1 MNSIRGR
8 ILLAFLALSLLVTP
22 FVIFSYSS
30 YKKVNRAKYFKEQV
44 VFFNIN
50 RLKAASAFSNVLDTD
65 TKIDSFYLSGTT
77 KNLKRYKNYV
87 RVADDALR
95 EVKSSEFSQDTIVG
109 GRLDAI
115 QKNIAALQSIIDTV
129 LALQVKRGFKDFG
142 LEGNMRKHIHS
153 LENVDGIT
161 LAENLMLRRH
171 EKDFFL
177 RDDPIY
183 TQLLNRKSD
192 SIIQRMSANTEKNQ
206 KSIDVL
212 KNYQESFNAIV
223 SLEREIGN
231 ENRGYVREIYV
242 LNQRLD
248 HGINQL
254 YQIVDTN
261 LQLLT
266 NSIRSYIVLFFVIT
280 VVFAILFSIFFSG
293 HIAIPLQRLVTDM
306 DYITEKNFE
315 GGLMVQP
322 GINVS
327 EINRLTSTYNSLIA
341 KIRHQIVDL
350 NENNKALNGLN
361 VKLKES
367 EEELKEASRVK
378 DKFFSIISHDLR
390 GHTGNVLSL
399 AKILDEESTL
409 SEKEKTVFTK
419 YLVDSSQNLQLL
431 LDNLLNW
438 AKTQMNDHDM
448 SKKAFHVSKL
458 IEGNMTLFKDNA
470 QRKGIVME
478 FEQSKVSKAFADK
491 DMMDFVIRNLLSNAL
506 KFTTKGDTVTF
517 RISEKDNFI
526 VISIS
531 DTGVGMTKK
540 QMDTLMNANTEGY
553 TTKGTQ
559 NEIGTGLGFS
569 ICKDFVERNGG
580 KINISSE
587 RGTGSVFSFTVPT
600 SLTRESIL
608 S

>member
-8 ILLAFLALSLLVTP
+8 ILLAFLALCLLVTP

-30 YKKVNRAKYFKEQV
+30 HKKVNRAKYFKEQV

-65 TKIDSFYLSGTT
+65 TKIDSFYLSGST

-87 RVADDALR
+87 GVADDALHV
-95 EVKSSEFSQDTIVG
+95 VKSSEFSRDTLVS

-115 QKNIAALQSIIDTV
+115 QRNIEALQSIIDTV

-142 LEGNMRKHIHS
+142 LEGNMRQHIHS

-183 TQLLNRKSD
+183 TQLLNKKSD

-212 KNYQESFNAIV
+212 KNYQKSFNAIV

-231 ENRGYVREIYV
+231 ENSGYVREIYA
-242 LNQRLD
+242 LDRKLD

-293 HIAIPLQRLVTDM
+293 HISIPLQRLVTDM

-327 EINRLTSTYNSLIA
+327 EINKLTSTYNSLIA

-390 GHTGNVLSL
+390 GHTSNVLSL
-399 AKILDEESTL
+399 AKILDEESAL

-470 QRKGIVME
+470 LRKGVAME
-478 FEQSKVSKAFADK
+478 FENSKVSKAFADK

-506 KFTTKGDTVTF
+506 KFTTKGDMVTF
-517 RISEKDNFI
+517 RLSEKDNYI
-526 VISIS
+526 AISIS
-531 DTGVGMTKK
+531 DTGVGMTEK
-540 QMDTLMNANTEGY
+540 QMDTLMNANAEGY

-587 RGTGSVFSFTVPT
+587 RGAGSVFSFTVPT

>member
-87 RVADDALR
+87 GVADDALQVVR
-95 EVKSSEFSQDTIVG
+95 LSEFSRDTVVG

-115 QKNIAALQSIIDTV
+115 QRNIATLQSIIDTV

-212 KNYQESFNAIV
+212 KNYQKSFNAIV

-242 LNQRLD
+242 LNQKLD

-448 SKKAFHVSKL
+448 SKKAFHVGKL

>member
-1 MNSIRGR
+1 M
-8 ILLAFLALSLLVTP
+8 VTP

-30 YKKVNRAKYFKEQV
+30 YKKVNRAKYFKEEV

-87 RVADDALR
+87 GVADDALQV
-95 EVKSSEFSQDTIVG
+95 VKSSEFSRDTIVG
-109 GRLDAI
+109 GRLEAI

-142 LEGNMRKHIHS
+142 LEGDMRQHIHS

-192 SIIQRMSANTEKNQ
+192 SIIQRMSANTGKNQ
-206 KSIDVL
+206 KSINVL
-212 KNYQESFNAIV
+212 KNYQQGFNAIV

-231 ENRGYVREIYV
+231 ENRGYLKEIYV
-242 LNQRLD
+242 LNRKLD

-280 VVFAILFSIFFSG
+280 VVFAILFSILFSG

-327 EINRLTSTYNSLIA
+327 EINKLTLTYNSLIA

-350 NENNKALNGLN
+350 NENNKTLNRLN

-448 SKKAFHVSKL
+448 SKKAFHASKL
-458 IEGNMTLFKDNA
+458 IECNMELFKDNA
-470 QRKGIVME
+470 QRKGIAME
-478 FEQSKVSKAFADK
+478 FEQRKVSKAFADK

-506 KFTTKGDTVTF
+506 KFTTKGDTVKF

-526 VISIS
+526 AISVS

-540 QMDTLMNANTEGY
+540 QIDALLNANREGY

-559 NEIGTGLGFS
+559 NEVGTGLGFS

-587 RGTGSVFSFTVPT
+587 RGPGSVFSFTVPT